1 MVYGNGLENR
11 RGGNFTVG
19 SNPTLSAK
27 SGDAMLIVTGRIVA
41 RADSFDEVR
50 AGALAHVARSRT
62 EDGCISHGVAVDCE
76 NPLALVFFEEWRDW
90 AALKVHFKQPE
101 SIAFVTSLRTLAT
114 ASEGPHIYDAA
125 LQPSR

>member
-11 RGGNFTVG
+11 RGGNLTVG
-19 SNPTLSAK
+19 SNPTLSART
-27 SGDAMLIVTGRIVA
+27 GAAMLIVTGRITA
-41 RADSFDEVR
+41 RADSFAQVR

-76 NPLALVFFEEWRDW
+76 DPLTLVFFEEWRDL
-90 AALKVHFKQPE
+90 AALKVHFAQAG
-101 SIAFVTSLRTLAT
+101 SLDFVASLRTLAA
-114 ASEGPHIYDAA
+114 ASSGPHIYDAA